1 MDTIRTVET
10 LNMLVEINSDRIDG
24 YLKASEETNDIDLKN
39 MFSNLINTSQI
50 FKSELSNEL
59 RKYGQSPIVGTS
71 LLGKAYRV
79 WMDMMLAIKSND
91 RLAILNSCDWGGE
104 IAIETYN
111 IALSKYLEFL
121 DDNQIILIKQQLE
134 TIISEHNKIKNM
146 ALVSQ

>member
-1 MDTIRTVET
+1 
-10 LNMLVEINSDRIDG
+10 
-24 YLKASEETNDIDLKN
+24 
-39 MFSNLINTSQI
+39 
-50 FKSELSNEL
+50 
-59 RKYGQSPIVGTS
+59 
-71 LLGKAYRV
+71 
-79 WMDMMLAIKSND
+79 MMLAIKSND

-121 DDNQIILIKQQLE
+121 DDNQIILIKQQLK